1 MAFLRLLNV
10 DPLHQ
15 FLATSSNIY
24 NMQHDLSF
32 YRRHGETV
40 LDSIANQ
47 HRLTSLFIFIWMMA
61 DFLLSSLKSKL
72 SYLTGFAKQRRWHKH
87 PDQTP
92 NTKNNANHQRFMH
105 GMVAM
110 RIILALSFTGR
121 ASCVRTR
128 ATYMHAAAVKKSRG
142 IQLHRWQSCVSL
154 LLILM
159 TRLHLQRRGRGN
171 VVSFRRRRK
180 TSS

>member
-1 MAFLRLLNV
+1 MA
-10 DPLHQ
+10 
-15 FLATSSNIY
+15 I
-24 NMQHDLSF
+24 
-32 YRRHGETV
+32 
-40 LDSIANQ
+40 
-47 HRLTSLFIFIWMMA
+47 
-61 DFLLSSLKSKL
+61 LLSSLKSKL
-72 SYLTGFAKQRRWHKH
+72 SSNRVRKTAPLAQTSRPNTKY
-87 PDQTP
+87 QTP

-159 TRLHLQRRGRGN
+159 THPSPAKKRKRQRCLLPPTKENKQLRKMRERGMSNQEMLRRGCSN
-171 VVSFRRRRK
+171 QVVNGGCV
-180 TSS
+180 